1 MQRVICSSSVLML
14 ASAEYICALSPSS
27 TCKCLTQTGISS
39 YGVEDLVLAP
49 PGYLVDSI
57 NFSPPTAGSFV
68 HFESHLIDKC
78 LMVGYEDSG
87 ASYLNKLWAENCEGT
102 STHLTVVSRGSKI
115 QLQQTQHLR
124 SSVLYKTCL
133 TSTEDSFGIVRVS
146 CQDTDEVAEATLWTI
161 NSEPSCAGL
170 ELV

>member
-1 MQRVICSSSVLML
+1 
-14 ASAEYICALSPSS
+14 
-27 TCKCLTQTGISS
+27 
-39 YGVEDLVLAP
+39 
-49 PGYLVDSI
+49 
-57 NFSPPTAGSFV
+57 
-68 HFESHLIDKC
+68 
-78 LMVGYEDSG
+78 MVGYEDSG